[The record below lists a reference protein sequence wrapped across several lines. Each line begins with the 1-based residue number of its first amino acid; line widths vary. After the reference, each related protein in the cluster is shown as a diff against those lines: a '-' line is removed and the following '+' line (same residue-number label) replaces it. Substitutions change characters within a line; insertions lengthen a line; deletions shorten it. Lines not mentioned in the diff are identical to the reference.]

1 MVTKETTTEK
11 GIKFTK
17 PTAQVQ
23 APFAGREEEEEF
35 RKPLPPREELGV
47 EEKIVRAG
55 KLPLHPAVIRLP
67 FSILGR
73 VGTELTG
80 YSGFTFT
87 ERELADLSELWV
99 QCGILMNPMLQASIG
114 TTAMVGA
121 KFIGYGMWVK
131 AGKPSVRIT
140 AEGEPIWEKPKEGE
154 ETE

>member
-23 APFAGREEEEEF
+23 APFAGREEDEEF

-55 KLPLHPAVIRLP
+55 KVPLHPAAVRLP

-73 VGTELTG
+73 IGTEMSG
-80 YSGFTFT
+80 YEGFSFT
-87 ERELADLSELWV
+87 ESELNDLAELWV
-99 QCGILMNPMLQASIG
+99 QCGIMMSPILQASIA
-114 TTAMVGA
+114 TTAMVGG
-121 KFIGYGMWVK
+121 KFGGYWAWVR
-131 AGKPSVRIT
+131 AGKPKLHKP
-140 AEGEPIWEKPKEGE
+140 GEAYERPEEEEK
-154 ETE
+154 